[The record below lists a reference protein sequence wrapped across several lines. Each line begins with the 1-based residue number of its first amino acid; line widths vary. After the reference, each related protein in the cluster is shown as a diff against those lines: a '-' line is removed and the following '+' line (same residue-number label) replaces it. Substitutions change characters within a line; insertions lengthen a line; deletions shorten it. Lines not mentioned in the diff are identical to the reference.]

1 MQQLLQENPDVEEIN
16 LDMRDIESVDE
27 LIPLIAQFNHVSK
40 LSLAENRI
48 QTLPPDLSCLT
59 SIEELNLNGNVFE
72 NLESIILSI
81 TTIPLLK
88 SIHLNLHEEE
98 QVDFIF
104 RTMPN
109 LQFLN
114 DTEVEREEISDQY
127 TGEIDEEE
135 EEEYDRDYEK
145 GEDMDDEGE
154 RNQEYSNLEG
164 EDLQSPDNEGMLDD
178 QDDSQAVS

>member
-1 MQQLLQENPDVEEIN
+1 M
-16 LDMRDIESVDE
+16 
-27 LIPLIAQFNHVSK
+27 
-40 LSLAENRI
+40 
-48 QTLPPDLSCLT
+48 
-59 SIEELNLNGNVFE
+59 
-72 NLESIILSI
+72 
-81 TTIPLLK
+81 
-88 SIHLNLHEEE
+88 
-98 QVDFIF
+98 
-104 RTMPN
+104 
-109 LQFLN
+109 N